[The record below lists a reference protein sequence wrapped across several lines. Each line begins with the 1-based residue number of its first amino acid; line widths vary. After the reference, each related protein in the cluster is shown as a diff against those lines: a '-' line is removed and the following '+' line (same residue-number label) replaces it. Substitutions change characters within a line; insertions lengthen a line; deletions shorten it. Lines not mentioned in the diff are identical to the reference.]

1 MSAGSKIAM
10 GAIILAGAGLAVLGL
25 HDVGAG
31 LINTF
36 NSASHHAASPEA
48 QMMIKGA
55 AVIGGGLVGAIGG
68 GVAGATIHREQE
80 LGVIPYVL
88 AYAAIVGI
96 LGAFGGHSLADRW
109 LGHSSETPSAVVQ
122 QATPSAPLQAPKLT
136 Q

>member
-68 GVAGATIHREQE
+68 GVAGASLRPCVRGHRRDSWRLWRTQSCRPMARAQLRNAVRGRAASDSLRTSPSTETDAVAE
-80 LGVIPYVL
+80 KIVL
-88 AYAAIVGI
+88 
-96 LGAFGGHSLADRW
+96 
-109 LGHSSETPSAVVQ
+109 P
-122 QATPSAPLQAPKLT
+122 
-136 Q
+136 